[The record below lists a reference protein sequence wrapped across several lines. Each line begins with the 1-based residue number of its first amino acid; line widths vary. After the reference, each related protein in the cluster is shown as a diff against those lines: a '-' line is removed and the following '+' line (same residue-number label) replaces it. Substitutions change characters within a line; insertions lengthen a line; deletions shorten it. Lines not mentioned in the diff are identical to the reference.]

1 METAMSRLR
10 FALLLLPF
18 ALLTM
23 AFRQV
28 PLVDPPPIAVPGKMT
43 SAQVEKV
50 VKQALIKRE
59 WKIAN
64 DAPGK
69 ITATLAHHD
78 YSVSIDVAYDVRE
91 IRISYLDS
99 TDLKYEVKN
108 GQRFIHKNYPS
119 WIQNLVTDIT
129 NDLAITPS
137 DARLVAEAAPKPEQT
152 EAIRAALDAHLAS
165 SLKDPASS
173 IQYSAGEPTE
183 CRNVATSTAVQLRDS
198 WCVCYYV
205 NAKNSMGGYT
215 GAQLGVVSLINSE
228 PPFFM
233 LDMPKELINRPSG
246 CKNVTPRDAA
256 LIHALVK

>member
-1 METAMSRLR
+1 MPRLR
-10 FALLLLPF
+10 LVLLLP
-18 ALLTM
+18 ATLLLM

-43 SAQVEKV
+43 SAQVEKA

-59 WKIAN
+59 WMIAS
-64 DAPGK
+64 DAPGE
-69 ITATLAHHD
+69 ITATLTHHD
-78 YSVSIDVAYDVRE
+78 YSVSIGIAYDVRE
-91 IRISYLDS
+91 IRIRYLDS

-108 GQRFIHKNYPS
+108 GQRLIHKNYPS
-119 WIQNLVTDIT
+119 WIQDLVTDIS

-183 CRNVATSTAVQLRDS
+183 CRNVATSTNTMAQLRDS

-215 GAQLGVVSLINSE
+215 GTQLGVVSLINSG

-256 LIHALVK
+256 LIHAFVK